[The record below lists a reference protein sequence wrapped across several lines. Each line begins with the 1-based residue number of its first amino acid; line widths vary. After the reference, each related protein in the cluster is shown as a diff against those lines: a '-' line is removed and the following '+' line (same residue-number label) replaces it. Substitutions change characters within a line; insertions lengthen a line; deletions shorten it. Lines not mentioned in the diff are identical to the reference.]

1 MINEKG
7 STTPSQERTI
17 PVGAQPDDCGQNL
30 LSMTIPINFLARL
43 HAQLIEGSIRDTVG
57 QIYFGEE
64 LSPENKTAL
73 FYEGINSDLIFIHN
87 RGNES

>member
-1 MINEKG
+1 MTSQNG
-7 STTPSQERTI
+7 PTTPTQERTI
-17 PVGAQPDDCGQNL
+17 PVGAQPDDGSQNL

-73 FYEGINSDLIFIHN
+73 FYEGINSNLIFIHN
-87 RGNES
+87 RGKKS